1 MTDLLA
7 ALAAADAQYAG
18 VEASEGFELHPE
30 FKGIATVEIAR
41 IEQKEDRVQLF
52 VKLKT
57 DQGSP
62 AMWIT
67 LMGFSA
73 NNTEKQVAFSK
84 KTLLH
89 LGHTGTFADLARDG
103 GTAHLIGRQVE
114 IQVKHETYEGT
125 KRERV
130 YTNRAVDGAEAATSA
145 ATQDFAAQF
154 NQQAVP
160 ADVAAAI
167 PAADPVG

>member
-1 MTDLLA
+1 MTDLIA

-18 VEASEGFELHPE
+18 VEAAEGFELHPE
-30 FKGIATVEIAR
+30 FKGIATVETAR
-41 IEQKEDRVQLF
+41 VEQKDDRVQLF

-57 DQGSP
+57 EHGSP

-89 LGHTGTFADLARDG
+89 LGHEGTFADLAREG
-103 GTAHLIGRQVE
+103 GTGHLIGRQVE

-130 YTNRAVDGAEAATSA
+130 YTNRQVEGGAANDAAVA
-145 ATQDFAAQF
+145 DFAAQF
-154 NQQAVP
+154 NAQPAIP

-167 PAADPVG
+167 PAADPVV